1 MLVSTRCNDS
11 TRADEWSAWY
21 DDVHLP
27 DLVRAGGARV
37 ATRFELTQKPVPGM
51 PSIGFSHLAIYEF
64 DGDEATERL
73 DATLARDAELQRATA
88 LHPNHCVIGVDALLA
103 HGRWTQARLPRR
115 RDDGDPCAERKV

>member
-1 MLVSTRCNDS
+1 MC
-11 TRADEWSAWY
+11 
-21 DDVHLP
+21 
-27 DLVRAGGARV
+27 
-37 ATRFELTQKPVPGM
+37 GM